1 MMCNIFLQRKE
12 FINMVQFNLPQNS
25 KIEIGKYY
33 KDKTNS
39 KNLKKVNVYRW
50 DPSNGQN
57 PRVDTFEVDMNNCGP
72 KVLDILFKIKNEID
86 PSLTFRRSCAHGVC
100 GSCAMNI
107 DGVNTLACIKSHTDI
122 NGELNRVLPRDVQ
135 LHPVTDVP
143 EHVDFLR
150 VSATTK
156 ISVEVPVEFIG
167 DDVSPGIKSGG
178 VLNVVRYTVEVSCT
192 PDLIPSSL
200 LLDLSS
206 AEIGD
211 SLHISAVNLPEGVTP
226 TISDRDFTIA
236 TIVAPTVV
244 RDEATS
250 DDESDGE
257 DSETEATTE
266 STDGNSEDDSNE

>member
-1 MMCNIFLQRKE
+1 MTDITVLTANAREKVGKGSAREARRQGNIPAVIYGDKKSPIPIVVEQ
-12 FINMVQFNLPQNS
+12 
-25 KIEIGKYY
+25 KILVRHLSTG
-33 KDKTNS
+33 
-39 KNLKKVNVYRW
+39 
-50 DPSNGQN
+50 G
-57 PRVDTFEVDMNNCGP
+57 F
-72 KVLDILFKIKNEID
+72 F
-86 PSLTFRRSCAHGVC
+86 
-100 GSCAMNI
+100 
-107 DGVNTLACIKSHTDI
+107 NTLFDI
-122 NGELNRVLPRDVQ
+122 DVNGELNRVLPRDVQ

-156 ISVEVPVEFIG
+156 VSVEVPVEFIG

-192 PDLIPSSL
+192 PDLIPSTLS
-200 LLDLSS
+200 LDLSS

-250 DDESDGE
+250 DDESDSE
-257 DSETEATTE
+257 DTETEATAE
-266 STDGNSEDDSNE
+266 STEENSEAGSEE

>member
-1 MMCNIFLQRKE
+1 MTDITVLTANAREKVGKGSAREARRQGNIPAVIYGDKKSPIPIVVEQ
-12 FINMVQFNLPQNS
+12 
-25 KIEIGKYY
+25 KILVRHLSTG
-33 KDKTNS
+33 
-39 KNLKKVNVYRW
+39 
-50 DPSNGQN
+50 G
-57 PRVDTFEVDMNNCGP
+57 F
-72 KVLDILFKIKNEID
+72 F
-86 PSLTFRRSCAHGVC
+86 
-100 GSCAMNI
+100 
-107 DGVNTLACIKSHTDI
+107 NTLFDI
-122 NGELNRVLPRDVQ
+122 DVNGELNRVLPRDVQ
-135 LHPVTDVP
+135 VHPVTDVP

-156 ISVEVPVEFIG
+156 VSVEVPVEFIG

-192 PDLIPSSL
+192 PDLIPNTL

-250 DDESDGE
+250 DDESDSE
-257 DSETEATTE
+257 DTETEATAE
-266 STDGNSEDDSNE
+266 STEENSEAGSEE

>member
-1 MMCNIFLQRKE
+1 MTDITVLTANAREKVGKGSAREARRQGNVPAVIYGDKKSPIPIVVEQ
-12 FINMVQFNLPQNS
+12 
-25 KIEIGKYY
+25 KILVRHLSTG
-33 KDKTNS
+33 
-39 KNLKKVNVYRW
+39 
-50 DPSNGQN
+50 G
-57 PRVDTFEVDMNNCGP
+57 F
-72 KVLDILFKIKNEID
+72 F
-86 PSLTFRRSCAHGVC
+86 
-100 GSCAMNI
+100 
-107 DGVNTLACIKSHTDI
+107 NTLFDIDI

-192 PDLIPSSL
+192 PDLIPSTLSV
-200 LLDLSS
+200 DLSS

-250 DDESDGE
+250 DDESDGDGDGE
-257 DSETEATTE
+257 DTGTEATTE
-266 STDGNSEDDSNE
+266 GTDENSEDSSEE

>member
-1 MMCNIFLQRKE
+1 MADITVLTANTREKVGKGSAREARRQGNIPAVIYGDKKSPIPIVVEQ
-12 FINMVQFNLPQNS
+12 
-25 KIEIGKYY
+25 KILVRHLNTG
-33 KDKTNS
+33 
-39 KNLKKVNVYRW
+39 
-50 DPSNGQN
+50 G
-57 PRVDTFEVDMNNCGP
+57 F
-72 KVLDILFKIKNEID
+72 F
-86 PSLTFRRSCAHGVC
+86 
-100 GSCAMNI
+100 
-107 DGVNTLACIKSHTDI
+107 NTLFDI
-122 NGELNRVLPRDVQ
+122 DVNGELNRVLPRDVQ

-150 VSATTK
+150 VSAATK
-156 ISVEVPVEFIG
+156 VSVEVPVEFIG

-192 PDLIPSSL
+192 PDLIPNTL

-250 DDESDGE
+250 DDESDSE
-257 DSETEATTE
+257 DTETEATAE
-266 STDGNSEDDSNE
+266 STEENSEAGSEE

>member
-1 MMCNIFLQRKE
+1 MTDITVLTANAREKVGKGSAREARRQGNIPAVIYGDKKSPIPIVVEQ
-12 FINMVQFNLPQNS
+12 
-25 KIEIGKYY
+25 KILVRYLSTG
-33 KDKTNS
+33 
-39 KNLKKVNVYRW
+39 
-50 DPSNGQN
+50 G
-57 PRVDTFEVDMNNCGP
+57 F
-72 KVLDILFKIKNEID
+72 F
-86 PSLTFRRSCAHGVC
+86 
-100 GSCAMNI
+100 
-107 DGVNTLACIKSHTDI
+107 NTLFDIDI

-156 ISVEVPVEFIG
+156 ISVEVPVEFVG

-211 SLHISAVNLPEGVTP
+211 SLHISAVSLPEGVTP

>member
-1 MMCNIFLQRKE
+1 MTDITVLTANAREKVGKGSAREARRQGNIPAVIYGDKKSPIPIVVEQ
-12 FINMVQFNLPQNS
+12 
-25 KIEIGKYY
+25 KILVRYLSTG
-33 KDKTNS
+33 
-39 KNLKKVNVYRW
+39 
-50 DPSNGQN
+50 G
-57 PRVDTFEVDMNNCGP
+57 F
-72 KVLDILFKIKNEID
+72 F
-86 PSLTFRRSCAHGVC
+86 
-100 GSCAMNI
+100 
-107 DGVNTLACIKSHTDI
+107 NTLFDIDI

-178 VLNVVRYTVEVSCT
+178 VLNVVRYSVEVSCT
-192 PDLIPSSL
+192 PDLIPNTL

-250 DDESDGE
+250 DDESDSE
-257 DSETEATTE
+257 DTETEATAE
-266 STDGNSEDDSNE
+266 STEENSEAGSEE

>member
-1 MMCNIFLQRKE
+1 MADITVLTANTREKVGKGSAREARRQGNIPAVIYGDKKSPIPIVVEQ
-12 FINMVQFNLPQNS
+12 
-25 KIEIGKYY
+25 KILVRHLSTG
-33 KDKTNS
+33 
-39 KNLKKVNVYRW
+39 
-50 DPSNGQN
+50 G
-57 PRVDTFEVDMNNCGP
+57 F
-72 KVLDILFKIKNEID
+72 F
-86 PSLTFRRSCAHGVC
+86 
-100 GSCAMNI
+100 
-107 DGVNTLACIKSHTDI
+107 NTLFDI
-122 NGELNRVLPRDVQ
+122 DVNGELNRVLPRDVQ

-156 ISVEVPVEFIG
+156 VSVEVPVEFIG

-192 PDLIPSSL
+192 PDLIPNTL
-200 LLDLSS
+200 LLDLSN

-250 DDESDGE
+250 DDESDSE
-257 DSETEATTE
+257 DTETEATAE
-266 STDGNSEDDSNE
+266 STEENSEAGSEE

>member
-1 MMCNIFLQRKE
+1 MTDITVLTANAREKVGKGSAREARRQGNIPAVIYGDKKSPIPIVVEQ
-12 FINMVQFNLPQNS
+12 
-25 KIEIGKYY
+25 KILVRYLSTG
-33 KDKTNS
+33 
-39 KNLKKVNVYRW
+39 
-50 DPSNGQN
+50 G
-57 PRVDTFEVDMNNCGP
+57 F
-72 KVLDILFKIKNEID
+72 F
-86 PSLTFRRSCAHGVC
+86 
-100 GSCAMNI
+100 
-107 DGVNTLACIKSHTDI
+107 NTLFDIDI

-156 ISVEVPVEFIG
+156 ISVEVPVEFVG

-266 STDGNSEDDSNE
+266 STDGNSEDHSNE

>member
-1 MMCNIFLQRKE
+1 MADITVLTANAREKVGKGSAREARRQGNIPAVIYGDKKSPIPIVVEQ
-12 FINMVQFNLPQNS
+12 
-25 KIEIGKYY
+25 KILVRHLSTG
-33 KDKTNS
+33 
-39 KNLKKVNVYRW
+39 
-50 DPSNGQN
+50 G
-57 PRVDTFEVDMNNCGP
+57 F
-72 KVLDILFKIKNEID
+72 F
-86 PSLTFRRSCAHGVC
+86 
-100 GSCAMNI
+100 
-107 DGVNTLACIKSHTDI
+107 NTLFDI
-122 NGELNRVLPRDVQ
+122 DVNGELNRVLPRDVQ

-156 ISVEVPVEFIG
+156 VSVEVPVEFIG

-192 PDLIPSSL
+192 PDLIPNTL
-200 LLDLSS
+200 LLDLSN

-250 DDESDGE
+250 DDESDSE
-257 DSETEATTE
+257 DTETEATAE
-266 STDGNSEDDSNE
+266 STEENSEAGSEE

>member
-1 MMCNIFLQRKE
+1 MADITVLTANAREKVGKGSAREARRQGNIPAVIYGDKKSPIPIVVEQ
-12 FINMVQFNLPQNS
+12 
-25 KIEIGKYY
+25 KILVRHLSTG
-33 KDKTNS
+33 
-39 KNLKKVNVYRW
+39 
-50 DPSNGQN
+50 G
-57 PRVDTFEVDMNNCGP
+57 F
-72 KVLDILFKIKNEID
+72 F
-86 PSLTFRRSCAHGVC
+86 
-100 GSCAMNI
+100 
-107 DGVNTLACIKSHTDI
+107 NTLFDI
-122 NGELNRVLPRDVQ
+122 DVNGELNRVLPRDVQ

-156 ISVEVPVEFIG
+156 VSVEVPVEFIG

-192 PDLIPSSL
+192 PDLIPNTL

-250 DDESDGE
+250 DDESDSE
-257 DSETEATTE
+257 DTETEATAE
-266 STDGNSEDDSNE
+266 STEENSEAGSEE

>member
-1 MMCNIFLQRKE
+1 MSDITVLTANAREKVGKGSAREARRQGNVPAVIYGNKKSPIAIIIEQ
-12 FINMVQFNLPQNS
+12 
-25 KIEIGKYY
+25 KILVRHLSTG
-33 KDKTNS
+33 
-39 KNLKKVNVYRW
+39 
-50 DPSNGQN
+50 G
-57 PRVDTFEVDMNNCGP
+57 F
-72 KVLDILFKIKNEID
+72 F
-86 PSLTFRRSCAHGVC
+86 
-100 GSCAMNI
+100 
-107 DGVNTLACIKSHTDI
+107 NTLFDI
-122 NGELNRVLPRDVQ
+122 DVNGELNRVLPRDVQ

-156 ISVEVPVEFIG
+156 VSVEVPVEFIG

-178 VLNVVRYTVEVSCT
+178 VLNVVRYSVEVSCT
-192 PDLIPSSL
+192 PDLIPSNL

-250 DDESDGE
+250 DDESDSE
-257 DSETEATTE
+257 DTETEATAE
-266 STDGNSEDDSNE
+266 STEENSEAGSEE

>member
-1 MMCNIFLQRKE
+1 MTDITVLTANAREKVGKGSAREARRQGNIPAVIYGDKKSPIPIVVEQ
-12 FINMVQFNLPQNS
+12 
-25 KIEIGKYY
+25 KILVRHLSTG
-33 KDKTNS
+33 
-39 KNLKKVNVYRW
+39 
-50 DPSNGQN
+50 G
-57 PRVDTFEVDMNNCGP
+57 F
-72 KVLDILFKIKNEID
+72 F
-86 PSLTFRRSCAHGVC
+86 
-100 GSCAMNI
+100 
-107 DGVNTLACIKSHTDI
+107 NTLFDI
-122 NGELNRVLPRDVQ
+122 DVNGELNRVLPRDVQ
-135 LHPVTDVP
+135 VHPVTDVP

-156 ISVEVPVEFIG
+156 VSVEVPVEFIG

-192 PDLIPSSL
+192 PDLIPSNL

-206 AEIGD
+206 GEIGD

-250 DDESDGE
+250 DDESDSE
-257 DSETEATTE
+257 DTETEATAE
-266 STDGNSEDDSNE
+266 STDENSEDGSEE

>member
-1 MMCNIFLQRKE
+1 MTDITVLTANAREKVGKGSAREARRQGNIPAVIYGDKKSPIPIVVEQ
-12 FINMVQFNLPQNS
+12 
-25 KIEIGKYY
+25 KILVRYLSTG
-33 KDKTNS
+33 
-39 KNLKKVNVYRW
+39 
-50 DPSNGQN
+50 G
-57 PRVDTFEVDMNNCGP
+57 F
-72 KVLDILFKIKNEID
+72 F
-86 PSLTFRRSCAHGVC
+86 
-100 GSCAMNI
+100 
-107 DGVNTLACIKSHTDI
+107 NTLFDI
-122 NGELNRVLPRDVQ
+122 DVNGELNRVLPRDVQ

-156 ISVEVPVEFIG
+156 VSVEVPVEFVG

-250 DDESDGE
+250 DDESDSE
-257 DSETEATTE
+257 DTETEATAE
-266 STDGNSEDDSNE
+266 STEENSEAGSEE

>member
-1 MMCNIFLQRKE
+1 MTDITVLTANAREKVGKGSAREARRQGNIPAVIYGDKKSPIPIVVEQ
-12 FINMVQFNLPQNS
+12 
-25 KIEIGKYY
+25 KILVRHLSTG
-33 KDKTNS
+33 
-39 KNLKKVNVYRW
+39 
-50 DPSNGQN
+50 G
-57 PRVDTFEVDMNNCGP
+57 F
-72 KVLDILFKIKNEID
+72 F
-86 PSLTFRRSCAHGVC
+86 
-100 GSCAMNI
+100 
-107 DGVNTLACIKSHTDI
+107 NTLFDI
-122 NGELNRVLPRDVQ
+122 DVNGDLNRVLPRDVQ

-156 ISVEVPVEFIG
+156 VSVEVPVEFIG

-192 PDLIPSSL
+192 PDLIPNTL

-250 DDESDGE
+250 DDESDSE
-257 DSETEATTE
+257 DTETEATAE
-266 STDGNSEDDSNE
+266 STEENSEAGSEE

>member
-1 MMCNIFLQRKE
+1 MTDITVLTANAREKVGKGSAREARRQGNIPAVIYGDKKSPIPIVIEQ
-12 FINMVQFNLPQNS
+12 
-25 KIEIGKYY
+25 KILVRHLSTG
-33 KDKTNS
+33 
-39 KNLKKVNVYRW
+39 
-50 DPSNGQN
+50 G
-57 PRVDTFEVDMNNCGP
+57 F
-72 KVLDILFKIKNEID
+72 F
-86 PSLTFRRSCAHGVC
+86 
-100 GSCAMNI
+100 
-107 DGVNTLACIKSHTDI
+107 NTLFDIDI

-150 VSATTK
+150 VSGTTK

-192 PDLIPSSL
+192 PDLIPSTLSV
-200 LLDLSS
+200 DLSS

-250 DDESDGE
+250 DDESDGDGE
-257 DSETEATTE
+257 DTETEATTE
-266 STDGNSEDDSNE
+266 GTDENSEDSSEE

>member
-1 MMCNIFLQRKE
+1 MTDITVLTANAREKVGKGSAREARRQGNVPAVIYGNKKSPIAIIIEQ
-12 FINMVQFNLPQNS
+12 
-25 KIEIGKYY
+25 KILVRQLSTG
-33 KDKTNS
+33 
-39 KNLKKVNVYRW
+39 
-50 DPSNGQN
+50 G
-57 PRVDTFEVDMNNCGP
+57 F
-72 KVLDILFKIKNEID
+72 F
-86 PSLTFRRSCAHGVC
+86 
-100 GSCAMNI
+100 
-107 DGVNTLACIKSHTDI
+107 NTLFDIDI

-156 ISVEVPVEFIG
+156 VSVEVPVEFIG

-192 PDLIPSSL
+192 PDLIPNTL

-250 DDESDGE
+250 DDESDSE
-257 DSETEATTE
+257 DTETEATAE
-266 STDGNSEDDSNE
+266 STEENSEAGSEE

>member
-1 MMCNIFLQRKE
+1 MTDITVLTANAREKVGKGSAREARRQGNIPAVIYGDKKSPIPIVVEQ
-12 FINMVQFNLPQNS
+12 
-25 KIEIGKYY
+25 KILVRQLSTG
-33 KDKTNS
+33 
-39 KNLKKVNVYRW
+39 
-50 DPSNGQN
+50 G
-57 PRVDTFEVDMNNCGP
+57 F
-72 KVLDILFKIKNEID
+72 F
-86 PSLTFRRSCAHGVC
+86 
-100 GSCAMNI
+100 
-107 DGVNTLACIKSHTDI
+107 NTLFDI
-122 NGELNRVLPRDVQ
+122 DVNGELNRVLPRDVQ

-156 ISVEVPVEFIG
+156 VSVEVPVEFIG

-192 PDLIPSSL
+192 PDLIPNTL

-250 DDESDGE
+250 DDESDSE
-257 DSETEATTE
+257 DTETEATAE
-266 STDGNSEDDSNE
+266 STEENSEAGSEE

>member
-1 MMCNIFLQRKE
+1 MTDITVLTANAREKVGKGSAREARRQGNIPAVIYGDKKSPIPIVIEQ
-12 FINMVQFNLPQNS
+12 
-25 KIEIGKYY
+25 KILVRQLSTG
-33 KDKTNS
+33 
-39 KNLKKVNVYRW
+39 
-50 DPSNGQN
+50 G
-57 PRVDTFEVDMNNCGP
+57 F
-72 KVLDILFKIKNEID
+72 F
-86 PSLTFRRSCAHGVC
+86 
-100 GSCAMNI
+100 
-107 DGVNTLACIKSHTDI
+107 NTLFDIDI

-192 PDLIPSSL
+192 PDLIPSTLSV
-200 LLDLSS
+200 DLSS

-250 DDESDGE
+250 DDESDGDGE
-257 DSETEATTE
+257 DTGTEATTE
-266 STDGNSEDDSNE
+266 GTDENSEDGSEE

>member
-1 MMCNIFLQRKE
+1 MADITVLTANAREKVGKGSAREARRQGNIPAVIYGDKKSPIPIVVE
-12 FINMVQFNLPQNS
+12 K
-25 KIEIGKYY
+25 KILERQLSG
-33 KDKTNS
+33 
-39 KNLKKVNVYRW
+39 
-50 DPSNGQN
+50 GG
-57 PRVDTFEVDMNNCGP
+57 F
-72 KVLDILFKIKNEID
+72 F
-86 PSLTFRRSCAHGVC
+86 
-100 GSCAMNI
+100 
-107 DGVNTLACIKSHTDI
+107 NTLFDIDI
-122 NGELNRVLPRDVQ
+122 NGELSRVLPRDVQ

-156 ISVEVPVEFIG
+156 VSVEVPVEFIG

-192 PDLIPSSL
+192 PDLIPSNL

-250 DDESDGE
+250 DDESDSE
-257 DSETEATTE
+257 DTETEATAE
-266 STDGNSEDDSNE
+266 STEENSEAGSEE

>member
-1 MMCNIFLQRKE
+1 MTDITVLTANAREKVGKGSAREARRQGNIPAVIYGDKKSPIPIVIEQ
-12 FINMVQFNLPQNS
+12 
-25 KIEIGKYY
+25 KILVRHLSTG
-33 KDKTNS
+33 
-39 KNLKKVNVYRW
+39 
-50 DPSNGQN
+50 G
-57 PRVDTFEVDMNNCGP
+57 F
-72 KVLDILFKIKNEID
+72 F
-86 PSLTFRRSCAHGVC
+86 
-100 GSCAMNI
+100 
-107 DGVNTLACIKSHTDI
+107 NTLFDIDI

-167 DDVSPGIKSGG
+167 DDVSPGIRSGG

-192 PDLIPSSL
+192 PDLIPSTLSV
-200 LLDLSS
+200 DLSS

-250 DDESDGE
+250 DDESDGDGE
-257 DSETEATTE
+257 DTGTEATTE
-266 STDGNSEDDSNE
+266 GTDENSEDSSEE

>member
-1 MMCNIFLQRKE
+1 MADITVLTANAREKVGKGSAREARRQGNIPAVIYGDKKSPIPIVVEQ
-12 FINMVQFNLPQNS
+12 
-25 KIEIGKYY
+25 KILVRHLG
-33 KDKTNS
+33 T
-39 KNLKKVNVYRW
+39 
-50 DPSNGQN
+50 GG
-57 PRVDTFEVDMNNCGP
+57 F
-72 KVLDILFKIKNEID
+72 F
-86 PSLTFRRSCAHGVC
+86 
-100 GSCAMNI
+100 
-107 DGVNTLACIKSHTDI
+107 NTLFDI
-122 NGELNRVLPRDVQ
+122 DVNGELNRVLPRDVQ

-150 VSATTK
+150 VSETTK
-156 ISVEVPVEFIG
+156 VSVEVPVEFIG

-192 PDLIPSSL
+192 PDLIPNTL

-250 DDESDGE
+250 DDESDNE
-257 DSETEATTE
+257 DTETEATAE
-266 STDGNSEDDSNE
+266 STEENSEAGSEE

>member
-1 MMCNIFLQRKE
+1 MADITVLTANTREKVGKGSAREARRQGNIPAVIYGDKKSPIPIVVEQ
-12 FINMVQFNLPQNS
+12 
-25 KIEIGKYY
+25 KILVRHLNTG
-33 KDKTNS
+33 
-39 KNLKKVNVYRW
+39 
-50 DPSNGQN
+50 G
-57 PRVDTFEVDMNNCGP
+57 F
-72 KVLDILFKIKNEID
+72 F
-86 PSLTFRRSCAHGVC
+86 
-100 GSCAMNI
+100 
-107 DGVNTLACIKSHTDI
+107 NTLFDI
-122 NGELNRVLPRDVQ
+122 DVNGELNRVLPRDVQ

-156 ISVEVPVEFIG
+156 VSVEVPVEFIG

-178 VLNVVRYTVEVSCT
+178 VLNVVRYTIEVSCT
-192 PDLIPSSL
+192 PDLIPNTL

-250 DDESDGE
+250 DDESDSE
-257 DSETEATTE
+257 DTETEATAE
-266 STDGNSEDDSNE
+266 STEENSEAGSEE